1 MLNMNLDTHFSR
13 NQFPTAH
20 GDRLARHHSCN
31 FGIEKYE
38 SQTYLEFT
46 DDCHRFV
53 LERWSPYLEQFIFD
67 ECEVYRLPLRIIEDI
82 DPHILP
88 HVKNI
93 LAYRYRRRASN
104 PPRDNIKRRVSFSY
118 ISESLQLVLD
128 AIFGQVYIYLSKYPY
143 PYKVVG

>member
-1 MLNMNLDTHFSR
+1 M
-13 NQFPTAH
+13 
-20 GDRLARHHSCN
+20 
-31 FGIEKYE
+31 Y
-38 SQTYLEFT
+38 
-46 DDCHRFV
+46 
-53 LERWSPYLEQFIFD
+53 D

-88 HVKNI
+88 HIKNI

-104 PPRDNIKRRVSFSY
+104 PARDNIKRRVSFSY

-128 AIFGQVYIYLSKYPY
+128 AIFGQVYIYLSKYPH